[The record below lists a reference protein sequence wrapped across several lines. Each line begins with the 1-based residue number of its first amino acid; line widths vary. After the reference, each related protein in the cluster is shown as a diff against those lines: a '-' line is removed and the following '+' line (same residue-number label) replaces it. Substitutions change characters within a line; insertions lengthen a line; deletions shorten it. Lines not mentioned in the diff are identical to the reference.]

1 MSKFLEQ
8 IKNNLINTHENAEEI
23 SSIDFIEAIRKLDKS
38 HPSACGEGFYKK
50 AYYLKPGYILLKS
63 KSYKV
68 ESASIIKKANALKQM
83 GVNIA
88 CPVFFTSEKDIHKFK
103 GLFQSE
109 SHPIQ
114 YQVQEEAKGS
124 HVRIINDDSLCKYF
138 SAFNPN
144 LNFKKLNRE
153 ELTKSYNL
161 QMAKHRAKTGLP
173 HLKKFFTDYVI
184 LTELGTQ
191 DKHSENVYYSSKD
204 GYKFF
209 DLPFDFDF
217 NENENFAE
225 VIKQR
230 LAKRSKFFE
239 DHDYASFLTYS
250 FGISKIDFT
259 TKPNESNFSQYVYN
273 GVLLF
278 QYLKML
284 DSNVPENPNYNPLF
298 PNARA
303 FARKTIADFYDN
315 KNTLRENV
323 FAMDPKTLSTLEKAL
338 ISNDNKVL
346 KNIAMQYGFGKN
358 FDFNCIDIPNF
369 LETMQLSHTFDY
381 KNPTPKALDTRDQ
394 SEHASLSI
402 SPNGDYDF
410 GLV

>member
-1 MSKFLEQ
+1 MSKFLEK
-8 IKNNLINTHENAEEI
+8 IKKNLINTHENAEEI
-23 SSIDFIEAIRKLDKS
+23 SSIDFIEAIRQLEKS

-88 CPVFFTSEKDIHKFK
+88 CPVFFTSEKDIHKIK
-103 GLFQSE
+103 SLFQSE
-109 SHPIQ
+109 RHPIQ

-239 DHDYASFLTYS
+239 DHDYATFLTYS
-250 FGISKIDFT
+250 FGISKVDFT
-259 TKPNESNFSQYVYN
+259 TEPNESNFAQYVYN

-284 DSNVPENPNYNPLF
+284 DSNVPGNPNYNPLF

-303 FARKTIADFYDN
+303 FARKTIIDFYDN
-315 KNTLRENV
+315 QNTLRENV

-369 LETMQLSHTFDY
+369 LETMKITHEFDFG
-381 KNPTPKALDTRDQ
+381 NPTSSQAPTSSNVDHIKVSAND
-394 SEHASLSI
+394 
-402 SPNGDYDF
+402 NNFDF
-410 GLV
+410 EMV